1 VQLCTIKTA
10 NMKTFYTFIFILI
23 SNFIFS
29 QTTISGRILDA
40 KLKPISGANVFLDAT
55 YDGAITDSIG
65 KFSFSTSENG
75 IKKLIISFVS
85 FETLKQE
92 VNLDTYQFRDYKLQ
106 ENANVLDAVIITA
119 GTFDSGDKARVSVLK
134 PLDIVTTAGSNANII
149 SALQTLPGTNVVGE
163 DGRLFV
169 RGGEADETQTFVD
182 GIRVAQPYG
191 AQAGNVP
198 SRGRFSPFLFSGISF
213 STGGYSAEYGEALSS
228 ILLLNT
234 KEEFIEESTE
244 ISAMTVGAGL
254 ANTQILGRNSV
265 SANVSYINLKPYQ
278 ALIPQNFEFVKPFES
293 LSGESIFRHQTHN
306 GIFKLYAAFDTSSF
320 VLDQESIN
328 TVAKTRVDLS
338 NANFYS
344 NVSYKAKLANNW
356 NLFTGLGFGYGTNN
370 ISLNLDKVDNTEKAT
385 HLKFNLKKAFTKRF
399 KLNFG
404 GDFFN
409 TNFTEDFVDANNMF
423 TNGYNANITAVYAET
438 EWFFSKKFAAKTGI
452 RLSNNNY
459 LQETNVSPR
468 LSVAF
473 KTGTFS
479 QFAFAF
485 GEFSQAPKQE
495 YLKYA
500 NYLQSEKANHFILN
514 YQFSRSKKTFRT
526 EVYYK
531 KYTDLVKFDTP
542 NSQFNSIYNNN
553 GFGYAKGVEVF
564 WRDEKSIKNVDYW
577 ISYSFIDTKRDYQ
590 NFSKEATPSF
600 VAKNTLSLVGKY
612 WINFLKSQI
621 SITNTFASGRPFNN
635 RNQSEFM
642 SGRTKNFNNLSM
654 SWAYLLS
661 SQKILYLSVSNV
673 LGTQNVFGYE
683 YANSP
688 DTNGSFARR
697 TIAPVADRFIFLG
710 FFWTISNNK
719 TDNQLKNLN

>member
-356 NLFTGLGFGYGTNN
+356 NLFTGLGFGCGTNN

-612 WINFLKSQI
+612 WINSLKSQI

-697 TIAPVADRFIFLG
+697 TISPVADRFIFLG

>member
-1 VQLCTIKTA
+1 
-10 NMKTFYTFIFILI
+10 MKIFYTFILILI
-23 SNFIFS
+23 SNSIFS
-29 QTTISGRILDA
+29 QTIISGRVLDA
-40 KLKPISGANVFLDAT
+40 KLKPITGANVFLDAT
-55 YDGAITDSIG
+55 YDGTITDSIG
-65 KFSFSTSENG
+65 KFSFSTSEKG
-75 IKKLIISFVS
+75 IKKLIISSVAYES
-85 FETLKQE
+85 LNIEITIENYKSQ
-92 VNLDTYQFRDYKLQ
+92 DYKLQ
-106 ENANVLDAVIITA
+106 ENANALDAVIITA

-134 PLDIVTTAGSNANII
+134 PLDIVTTAGSNANIV

-228 ILLLNT
+228 VLLLNT

-244 ISAMTVGAGL
+244 ISAMTVGGGI
-254 ANTQILGRNSV
+254 ANTQIWGRNSV

-278 ALIPQNFEFVKPFES
+278 KLIPQNFDFVKPFES
-293 LSGESIFRHQTHN
+293 LSGEAIYRHTTNN
-306 GIFKLYAAFDTSSF
+306 GIFKMYAAFDTSSF

-344 NVSYKAKLANNW
+344 NASYKAKLANNW
-356 NLFTGLGFGYGTNN
+356 NLFTGLGFGYGKNN
-370 ISLNLDKVDNTEKAT
+370 IGLNLDKVNNVEKAT
-385 HLKFNLKKAFTKRF
+385 HLKFNLKKAFTKRI
-399 KLNFG
+399 KLNIG

-409 TNFTEDFVDANNMF
+409 TNFTEDFSDVNN
-423 TNGYNANITAVYAET
+423 TLTSGYNANSTAVYAET
-438 EWFFSKKFAAKTGI
+438 EWFFSKKFATKTGI

-468 LSVAF
+468 LSVAY

-514 YQFSRSKKTFRT
+514 YQFSRPKQTFRT

-531 KYTDLVKFDTP
+531 KYNNLVKYDTP
-542 NSQFNSIYNNN
+542 NSQFNSVYNNS

-577 ISYSFIDTKRDYQ
+577 VSYSFIDTKRDYR
-590 NFSKEATPSF
+590 NFTAEATPTF
-600 VAKNTLSLVGKY
+600 VAKNTLSVVGKY
-612 WINFLKSQI
+612 WVNSLKSQI

-635 RNQSEFM
+635 PNSVNFM
-642 SGRTKNFNNLSM
+642 DGKTKNYNNLSM

-688 DTNGSFARR
+688 DSNGSFARR

>member
-1 VQLCTIKTA
+1 
-10 NMKTFYTFIFILI
+10 MKTFYTFIFILI

-65 KFSFSTSENG
+65 KFSFSTSVKG

-92 VNLDTYQFRDYKLQ
+92 VNLDTYQFRDFKLQ
-106 ENANVLDAVIITA
+106 EIANTLDAVIITA

-149 SALQTLPGTNVVGE
+149 STLQTLPGTNVVGE

-244 ISAMTVGAGL
+244 ISAMTVGGGL

-278 ALIPQNFEFVKPFES
+278 SLIPQNFEFVKPFQS
-293 LSGESIFRHQTHN
+293 FSGESIFRHQTHN

-438 EWFFSKKFAAKTGI
+438 EWFF
-452 RLSNNNY
+452 
-459 LQETNVSPR
+459 
-468 LSVAF
+468 
-473 KTGTFS
+473 
-479 QFAFAF
+479 
-485 GEFSQAPKQE
+485 
-495 YLKYA
+495 
-500 NYLQSEKANHFILN
+500 
-514 YQFSRSKKTFRT
+514 
-526 EVYYK
+526 
-531 KYTDLVKFDTP
+531 
-542 NSQFNSIYNNN
+542 
-553 GFGYAKGVEVF
+553 
-564 WRDEKSIKNVDYW
+564 
-577 ISYSFIDTKRDYQ
+577 
-590 NFSKEATPSF
+590 
-600 VAKNTLSLVGKY
+600 
-612 WINFLKSQI
+612 
-621 SITNTFASGRPFNN
+621 
-635 RNQSEFM
+635 
-642 SGRTKNFNNLSM
+642 
-654 SWAYLLS
+654 
-661 SQKILYLSVSNV
+661 
-673 LGTQNVFGYE
+673 
-683 YANSP
+683 
-688 DTNGSFARR
+688 
-697 TIAPVADRFIFLG
+697 
-710 FFWTISNNK
+710 
-719 TDNQLKNLN
+719 LKNLL

>member
-1 VQLCTIKTA
+1 
-10 NMKTFYTFIFILI
+10 MKTLYTLIFILI
-23 SNFIFS
+23 SNFITS
-29 QTTISGRILDA
+29 QTTISGRVVDA
-40 KLKPISGANVFLDAT
+40 KAKPIIEANVYIDGS
-55 YDGAITDSIG
+55 YDGTITDSIG
-65 KFSFSTSENG
+65 KFSFKTSEKG
-75 IKKLIISFVS
+75 IKKLIISSVA
-85 FETLKQE
+85 FETLNFE
-92 VNLDTYQFRDYKLQ
+92 FTIENYQFRDFKLQ
-106 ENANVLDAVIITA
+106 ENANALDAVIITA

-134 PLDIVTTAGSNANII
+134 PLDIVTTAGSNANIV

-182 GIRVAQPYG
+182 GIRVAQPFG

-234 KEEFIEESTE
+234 KEEFVEESTE
-244 ISAMTVGAGL
+244 ISAMTVGGGI
-254 ANTQILGRNSV
+254 ANTQIWGRNSV

-278 ALIPQNFEFVKPFES
+278 SLIPQNFDFVKPFES
-293 LSGESIFRHQTHN
+293 LSGESIFRHQTKN
-306 GIFKLYAAFDTSSF
+306 GILKLYAAFDTTNF
-320 VLDQESIN
+320 ILDQESIN
-328 TVAKTRVDLS
+328 TAAKNRVDLS
-338 NANFYS
+338 NANFYT
-344 NVSYKAKLANNW
+344 NASYKAKFKNNW
-356 NLFTGLGFGYGTNN
+356 NLFTGLGFGYGINN
-370 ISLNLDKVDNTEKAT
+370 IGLNLDKIRNQEKAT
-385 HLKFNLKKAFTKRF
+385 HLKFNLKKAFTKRI

-409 TNFTEDFVDANNMF
+409 TNFSENFKNSEIDFNS
-423 TNGYNANITAVYAET
+423 GYNANIAAIYAES
-438 EWFFSKKFAAKTGI
+438 EWFFSKKFAAKTGV
-452 RLSNNNY
+452 RVSNNNF
-459 LQETNVSPR
+459 LQETSVSPR
-468 LSVAF
+468 ISIAY

-500 NYLQSEKANHFILN
+500 DYLQSEKADHFILN
-514 YQFSRSKKTFRT
+514 YQYSRSKQTFRT

-531 KYTDLVKFDTP
+531 KYSDLVKHDTQTA
-542 NSQFNSIYNNN
+542 QFNSEFNNN

-564 WRDEKSIKNVDYW
+564 WRDEKTIKNVDYW
-577 ISYSFIDTKRDYQ
+577 ISYSYIDTKRDYQ
-590 NFSKEATPSF
+590 NFKNEATPSF
-600 VAKNTLSLVGKY
+600 VAENTLSVVGKY
-612 WINFLKSQI
+612 WINSIKSQI

-635 RNQSEFM
+635 PNSNEFM
-642 SGRTKNFNNLSM
+642 NGKTKNYNNLSM

-661 SQKILYLSVSNV
+661 SQKILYLSISNV
-673 LGTQNVFGYE
+673 LGTENVFGYE

-688 DTNGSFARR
+688 DANGSFARR
-697 TIAPVADRFIFLG
+697 TISPVADRFIFLG

-719 TDNQLKNLN
+719 KDNQLKNLN

>member
-40 KLKPISGANVFLDAT
+40 KLKPISGANVFLDAI

-134 PLDIVTTAGSNANII
+134 PLDIVTTAGSNANIV

-612 WINFLKSQI
+612 WINSLKSQI

-697 TIAPVADRFIFLG
+697 TISPVADRFIFLG